1 MIMYMYDAMIMYDN
15 VQYEGMIMYRY
26 DGMIMYVYDNV
37 LLLYFTSEH
46 TTSLNNMTFAFAQTL
61 CCVIAYMA
69 YREKLILNNFSS

>member
-1 MIMYMYDAMIMYDN
+1 MIMYNDGMILYDN

-26 DGMIMYVYDNV
+26 DGMIMYV
-37 LLLYFTSEH
+37 YFTSEH

-69 YREKLILNNFSS
+69 HREKFILNNFSS